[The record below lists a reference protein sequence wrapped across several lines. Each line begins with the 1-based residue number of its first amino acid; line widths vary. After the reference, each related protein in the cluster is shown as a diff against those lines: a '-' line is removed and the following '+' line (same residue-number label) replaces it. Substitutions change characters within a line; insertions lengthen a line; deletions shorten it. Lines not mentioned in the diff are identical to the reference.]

1 MTNEEIS
8 TMMSIQKIKATG
20 FFLLFAVTC
29 LAQEEINLYPGAV
42 PNAKNTP
49 NEEVKTASHVVSK
62 VSQPTLSVFLPAKE
76 KATGAA
82 VIICPGGGYGVLV
95 IKREGYDVAEAF
107 TKQGIAAFI
116 LKYRLPS
123 EKTMIDPSIGPL
135 QDAQQAIKT
144 IRQRAK
150 EWNVDPQKIGI
161 MGFSAGGHL
170 AATAGTHFE
179 KLVLPATD
187 GISVRPDFMI
197 LVYPVISFMDGI
209 GHKGS
214 GANLLGKTASAEQI
228 KLYSNEQQVTTTTP
242 PAFITHAGDD
252 TVVPVKNSLIFYE
265 ALQNHKIPS
274 ELHIYS
280 KGEHGYLKV
289 PAFDEWFGRCL
300 HWMAT
305 AGFVK

>member
-1 MTNEEIS
+1 MNIIT
-8 TMMSIQKIKATG
+8 KIKVTVFGILSA
-20 FFLLFAVTC
+20 LTC
-29 LAQEEINLYPGAV
+29 LAQQEIALYPSTV
-42 PNAKNTP
+42 PNAKDVV
-49 NEEVKTASHVVSK
+49 NEEVRTTSNVVSK
-62 VSQPTLSVFLPAKE
+62 VSQPTLTVFLPPKG

-95 IKREGYDVAEAF
+95 ITREGYDVAEAF
-107 TKQGIAAFI
+107 TKQGIAAFV

-123 EKTMIDPSIGPL
+123 DKTMIDPSIGPL

-144 IRQRAK
+144 IRQRAV
-150 EWNVDPQKIGI
+150 EWNIDPKKIGI

-179 KLVLPATD
+179 KPVLPTTD
-187 GISVRPDFMI
+187 SISVRPDFMI
-197 LVYPVISFMDGI
+197 LVYPVISFMEGI
-209 GHKGS
+209 GHRGS
-214 GANLLGKTASAEQI
+214 GMNLLGKNASSEQI
-228 KLYSNEQQVTTTTP
+228 KLFSNELQVTSSTP
-242 PAFITHAGDD
+242 PAFITHASDD
-252 TVVPVKNSLIFYE
+252 TVVPVSNSLLFYE
-265 ALQNHKIPS
+265 ALQKNSIAS

-300 HWMAT
+300 HWMTT

>member
-1 MTNEEIS
+1 MGKIRTITGLVLCLFSTISCLSQQEIP
-8 TMMSIQKIKATG
+8 
-20 FFLLFAVTC
+20 
-29 LAQEEINLYPGAV
+29 LYKTAIPS
-42 PNAKNTP
+42 AKEGP
-49 NEEVKTASHVVSK
+49 NEEVKTPSHVVSK
-62 VSQPTLSVFLPAKE
+62 VSIPTLTVFLPPKE

-82 VIICPGGGYGVLV
+82 VIVCPGGGYGVLV

-107 TKQGIAAFI
+107 TKRGIAAFV

-123 EKTMIDPSIGPL
+123 DKTMIEPSIGPL

-144 IRQRAK
+144 IRQRAQ
-150 EWNVDPQKIGI
+150 EWNIDPKKIGI

-179 KLVLPATD
+179 KSVLPPTESV
-187 GISVRPDFMI
+187 SVRPDFMV

-214 GANLLGKTASAEQI
+214 GVNLLGKNATAEQI
-228 KLYSNEQQVTTTTP
+228 KLYSNELQVTSATP

-252 TVVPVKNSLIFYE
+252 TVVPVSNSLLFYE
-265 ALQNHKIPS
+265 ALKRNNVPG

-289 PAFDEWFGRCL
+289 PAFEEWFGRCL

-305 AGFVK
+305 AGFVPQ

>member
-1 MTNEEIS
+1 MT
-8 TMMSIQKIKATG
+8 SIQKIKVTG
-20 FFLLFAVTC
+20 LFLFLSFSC
-29 LAQEEINLYPGAV
+29 LAQEEITLYPGSV
-42 PNAKNTP
+42 PNAKDVP
-49 NEEVKTASHVVSK
+49 NEEVKTPSQVVSK
-62 VSQPTLSVFLPAKE
+62 VSQPTLSVFLPPKE

-95 IKREGYDVAEAF
+95 IKREGYDVADAF
-107 TKQGIAAFI
+107 TKQGIAAFV

-170 AATAGTHFE
+170 AATAGTHFTQS
-179 KLVLPATD
+179 VLPATD

-197 LVYPVISFMDGI
+197 LVYPVISFMEGI

-214 GANLLGKTASAEQI
+214 GANLLGKSASAEQI
-228 KLYSNEQQVTTTTP
+228 KLYSNDLQVTASTP

-252 TVVPVKNSLIFYE
+252 TVVPVSNSLIFYE
-265 ALQNHKIPS
+265 ALKKNNIPS

>member
-1 MTNEEIS
+1 MGNIT
-8 TMMSIQKIKATG
+8 KIKSI
-20 FFLLFAVTC
+20 LFCLFSTLTC
-29 LAQEEINLYPGAV
+29 FAQQEIPLYKGAV
-42 PNAKNTP
+42 PNAKDVP
-49 NEEVKTASHVVSK
+49 NEEVKTPSNVVSK
-62 VSQPTLSVFLPAKE
+62 VSQPTLTVFLPPKD

-82 VIICPGGGYGVLV
+82 VIVCPGGGYGVLV

-107 TKQGIAAFI
+107 TKRGIAAFV

-123 EKTMIDPSIGPL
+123 DKTMIDPSIGPL

-144 IRQRAK
+144 IRQRAA

-179 KLVLPATD
+179 KSAVPNSE
-187 GISVRPDFMI
+187 GISVRPDFMV
-197 LVYPVISFMDGI
+197 LVYPVISFMEGI

-214 GANLLGKTASAEQI
+214 GVNLLGKTASTEQM
-228 KLYSNEQQVTTTTP
+228 KLYSNEQQVTAATP
-242 PAFITHAGDD
+242 PAFITHASDD

-265 ALQNHKIPS
+265 ALQQNKVLS

-305 AGFVK
+305 AGFVPQ

>member
-1 MTNEEIS
+1 MKRNI
-8 TMMSIQKIKATG
+8 A
-20 FFLLFAVTC
+20 LFWILSAVTA
-29 LAQEEINLYPGAV
+29 LAQQELPLYPNAI
-42 PNAKNTP
+42 PNAKDTP
-49 NEEVKTASHVVSK
+49 DEEVKNASFVVSQ
-62 VSQPTLSVFLPAKE
+62 VSRPTLTVFLPPKE

-107 TKQGIAAFI
+107 VKQGIAAFV

-135 QDAQQAIKT
+135 QDAQQALKT
-144 IRQRAK
+144 IRQRAG
-150 EWNVDPQKIGI
+150 EWNIDPQKIGI

-170 AATAGTHFE
+170 AATAGTHFTR
-179 KLVLPATD
+179 KVLPNPEQ
-187 GISVRPDFMI
+187 ISVRPDFMI

-214 GANLLGKTASAEQI
+214 GANLLGKNASAEQI
-228 KLYSNEQQVTTTTP
+228 KQYSNEQQVTSASP

-252 TVVPVKNSLIFYE
+252 TVVPVSNSLIFYE
-265 ALQNHKIPS
+265 ALKKNNIPS

>member
-1 MTNEEIS
+1 
-8 TMMSIQKIKATG
+8 MSITKKIKTAG
-20 FFLLFAVTC
+20 LLLLFTATC
-29 LAQEEINLYPGAV
+29 FAQQEFNLYPNTI
-42 PNAKNTP
+42 PNAKDTP

-107 TKQGIAAFI
+107 TKQGIAAFV

-123 EKTMIDPSIGPL
+123 EKTMTEPSIGPL

-150 EWNVDPQKIGI
+150 EWNLDPQKIGI

-179 KLVLPATD
+179 KPVLPSTD

-197 LVYPVISFMDGI
+197 LVYPVISFMEGI

-214 GANLLGKTASAEQI
+214 GANLLGKNASLEKI
-228 KLYSNEQQVTTTTP
+228 KLYSNELQVTSSTP

-252 TVVPVKNSLIFYE
+252 TVVPVSNSLIFYE
-265 ALQNHKIPS
+265 ALKKSNIPS

-300 HWMAT
+300 HWVST

>member
-1 MTNEEIS
+1 
-8 TMMSIQKIKATG
+8 MSITKKIKTAG
-20 FFLLFAVTC
+20 LLLLFAVTC
-29 LAQEEINLYPGAV
+29 FAQQEFNLYPNTV
-42 PNAKNTP
+42 PNAKDTP

-107 TKQGIAAFI
+107 VKQGIAAFV

-123 EKTMIDPSIGPL
+123 ERTMIEPSIGPL

-150 EWNVDPQKIGI
+150 EWNIDPQKIGI

-170 AATAGTHFE
+170 AATAGTHFAQS
-179 KLVLPATD
+179 VLPTTD
-187 GISVRPDFMI
+187 GVSVRPDFMI
-197 LVYPVISFMDGI
+197 LVYPVISFMEGI

-214 GANLLGKTASAEQI
+214 GANLLGKNASLEQI
-228 KLYSNEQQVTTTTP
+228 KLYSNELQVTSSTP

-252 TVVPVKNSLIFYE
+252 TVVPVSNSLIFYE
-265 ALQNHKIPS
+265 ALKKSNIPS

-300 HWMAT
+300 HWMSM

>member
-1 MTNEEIS
+1 MGTI
-8 TMMSIQKIKATG
+8 TKINIA
-20 FFLLFAVTC
+20 LLCLFAAFTSV
-29 LAQEEINLYPGAV
+29 AQQEIPLYSGPV
-42 PNAKNTP
+42 PNAKDVR
-49 NEEVKTASHVVSK
+49 NEEVKTASNVVSK
-62 VSQPTLSVFLPAKE
+62 VSLPALTVFLPPKE

-82 VIICPGGGYGVLV
+82 VIVCPGGGYGVLV

-107 TKQGIAAFI
+107 TKQGIAAFV
-116 LKYRLPS
+116 LKYRLPND
-123 EKTMIDPSIGPL
+123 KTMIDPSIGPL

-144 IRQRAK
+144 IRQRAA
-150 EWNVDPQKIGI
+150 EWNIDPTKIGI

-179 KLVLPATD
+179 KPVLPGAA

-197 LVYPVISFMDGI
+197 LVYPVISFMEGI

-214 GANLLGKTASAEQI
+214 GANLLGKNASSEQI
-228 KLYSNEQQVTTTTP
+228 KLFSNELQVTSSTP
-242 PAFITHAGDD
+242 PAFITHASDD
-252 TVVPVKNSLIFYE
+252 TVVPVSNSLLFYE
-265 ALQNHKIPS
+265 ALQRQHIPG

-289 PAFDEWFGRCL
+289 PAFEEWFGRCL

>member
-1 MTNEEIS
+1 
-8 TMMSIQKIKATG
+8 MSILTKINITVFG
-20 FFLLFAVTC
+20 ILLALSC
-29 LAQEEINLYPGAV
+29 LAQQEIPLYAGAV
-42 PNAKNTP
+42 PNAKNAP
-49 NEEVKTASHVVSK
+49 NEEIKTASNVVSK
-62 VSQPTLSVFLPAKE
+62 VSQPTMSVFLPSKE
-76 KATGAA
+76 NATGAA
-82 VIICPGGGYGVLV
+82 VIVCPGGGYGVLV

-107 TKQGIAAFI
+107 TKQGIAAFV

-123 EKTMIDPSIGPL
+123 DKTMTDPSIGPL

-144 IRQRAK
+144 IRRQAA
-150 EWNVDPQKIGI
+150 EWNIDPNKIGI

-179 KLVLPATD
+179 KPVLSNAE

-197 LVYPVISFMDGI
+197 LVYPVISFMEGI

-214 GANLLGKTASAEQI
+214 GANLLGKNASPEQI
-228 KLYSNEQQVTTTTP
+228 KLFSNELQVTSSTP
-242 PAFITHAGDD
+242 PAFITHASDD
-252 TVVPVKNSLIFYE
+252 TVVPVSNSLIFYE
-265 ALQNHKIPS
+265 ALQRQHIPS

-289 PAFDEWFGRCL
+289 PAFEEWFGRCL

>member
-1 MTNEEIS
+1 MIC
-8 TMMSIQKIKATG
+8 IPKIKITG
-20 FFLLFAVTC
+20 LFLLFSLSC
-29 LAQEEINLYPGAV
+29 LAQEEINLYPSTV
-42 PNAKNTP
+42 PNAKDAP
-49 NEEVKTASHVVSK
+49 NEEAKTASHVVSK

-107 TKQGIAAFI
+107 VKQGIAAFV

-123 EKTMIDPSIGPL
+123 EKTMMDPSIGPL

-179 KLVLPATD
+179 KTTLPSMD

-214 GANLLGKTASAEQI
+214 GANLLGKNASAEQI
-228 KLYSNEQQVTTTTP
+228 KLYSNEQQVTSSTP

-252 TVVPVKNSLIFYE
+252 TVVPVSNSLIFYE
-265 ALQNHKIPS
+265 ALKKNNIPG

>member
-1 MTNEEIS
+1 
-8 TMMSIQKIKATG
+8 MSILTKIN
-20 FFLLFAVTC
+20 VTVFGILSALSC
-29 LAQEEINLYPGAV
+29 LAQQEIPLYLGAV

-49 NEEVKTASHVVSK
+49 NEEIKTASNVISK
-62 VSQPTLSVFLPAKE
+62 VSQPTLTVFLPPKD

-82 VIICPGGGYGVLV
+82 VIVCPGGGYGVLV

-107 TKQGIAAFI
+107 TKQGIAAFV

-123 EKTMIDPSIGPL
+123 DKTMIDPSIGPL

-144 IRQRAK
+144 IRQRAT
-150 EWNVDPQKIGI
+150 EWNIDPQKIGI

-179 KLVLPATD
+179 KSVLPDA
-187 GISVRPDFMI
+187 GSISVRPDFMV
-197 LVYPVISFMDGI
+197 LVYPVISFMEGI

-214 GANLLGKTASAEQI
+214 GANLLGKSASAEQI
-228 KLYSNEQQVTTTTP
+228 KFFSNELQVTPSTP
-242 PAFITHAGDD
+242 PAFITHASDD
-252 TVVPVKNSLIFYE
+252 TVVPVSNSLIFYE
-265 ALQNHKIPS
+265 ALQRQHIPS

-289 PAFDEWFGRCL
+289 PAFEEWFGRCL

-305 AGFVK
+305 ANFVK

>member
-1 MTNEEIS
+1 M
-8 TMMSIQKIKATG
+8 KIKIAL
-20 FFLLFAVTC
+20 FWLLSAC
-29 LAQEEINLYPGAV
+29 SALAQQETPLYTNII
-42 PNAKNTP
+42 PNAKDTP
-49 NEEVKTASHVVSK
+49 DEETKNASFVVAK
-62 VSQPTLSVFLPAKE
+62 VSRPTLTVFLPPKE

-95 IKREGYDVAEAF
+95 IKREGYDVAESF
-107 TKQGIAAFI
+107 TKQGIAAFV

-144 IRQRAK
+144 IRQRAG
-150 EWNVDPQKIGI
+150 EWNIDPKKIGI

-179 KLVLPATD
+179 RNVLPNPEK
-187 GISVRPDFMI
+187 ISLRPDFMI
-197 LVYPVISFMDGI
+197 LVYPVISFMEGI

-214 GANLLGKTASAEQI
+214 GANLLGKNASAEQI
-228 KLYSNEQQVTTTTP
+228 KQYSNEQQVTSASP

-252 TVVPVKNSLIFYE
+252 TVVPVSNSLIFYE
-265 ALQNHKIPS
+265 ALKKNNIPS

>member
-1 MTNEEIS
+1 
-8 TMMSIQKIKATG
+8 MSILTKIN
-20 FFLLFAVTC
+20 VTVFSILSALSC
-29 LAQEEINLYPGAV
+29 LAQQEIPLYTGVV

-49 NEEVKTASHVVSK
+49 NEEIKTASNVVSK
-62 VSQPTLSVFLPAKE
+62 VSQPTLTVFLPPKE

-82 VIICPGGGYGVLV
+82 VIVCPGGGYGVLV

-107 TKQGIAAFI
+107 TKQGIAAFV

-123 EKTMIDPSIGPL
+123 DKTMIDPSIGPL

-144 IRQRAK
+144 IRQRAT
-150 EWNVDPQKIGI
+150 EWNIDPQKIGI

-179 KLVLPATD
+179 KPVLPDAA

-197 LVYPVISFMDGI
+197 LVYPVISFMEGI

-214 GANLLGKTASAEQI
+214 GANLLGKSASAEQI
-228 KLYSNEQQVTTTTP
+228 KLFSNELQATSSTP
-242 PAFITHAGDD
+242 PAFITHASDD
-252 TVVPVKNSLIFYE
+252 TVVPVSNSLLFYE
-265 ALQNHKIPS
+265 ALQRQHIPS

-289 PAFDEWFGRCL
+289 PAFEEWFGRCL
-300 HWMAT
+300 HWMST

>member
-1 MTNEEIS
+1 
-8 TMMSIQKIKATG
+8 MSITKKIRTAG
-20 FFLLFAVTC
+20 LLLLFATTC
-29 LAQEEINLYPGAV
+29 FAQQEFNLYPNTV
-42 PNAKNTP
+42 PNAKDTP

-62 VSQPTLSVFLPAKE
+62 VSLPTLSVFLPPKE

-107 TKQGIAAFI
+107 IKQGIAAFV

-123 EKTMIDPSIGPL
+123 EKTMVEPSIGPL

-144 IRQRAK
+144 IRQRAA
-150 EWNVDPQKIGI
+150 EWNINPQKIGI

-170 AATAGTHFE
+170 ASTAGTHFE
-179 KLVLPATD
+179 QNVLPNTE
-187 GISVRPDFMI
+187 GVSLRPDFMI

-214 GANLLGKTASAEQI
+214 GANLLGKSASAEQI
-228 KLYSNEQQVTTTTP
+228 KLYSNEQQVTASTP

-265 ALQNHKIPS
+265 ALQKHKIPS

-289 PAFDEWFGRCL
+289 PAFEEWFGRCL

-305 AGFVK
+305 AGF